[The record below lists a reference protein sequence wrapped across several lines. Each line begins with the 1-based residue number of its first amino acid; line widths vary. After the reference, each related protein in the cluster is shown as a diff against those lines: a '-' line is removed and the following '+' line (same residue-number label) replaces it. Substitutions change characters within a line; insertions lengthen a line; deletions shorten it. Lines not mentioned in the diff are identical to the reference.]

1 MVCDRTAKFVVR
13 RIRRDAGNGP
23 DEPRQLTR
31 NRGDHDLLQLAL
43 RYHVTIS
50 VAQPELR
57 FPSNRA
63 HRFRHNLYGCQ
74 FVAGYAGREAV
85 TVGGFDQQGTL
96 RRGTAEEIAREA
108 REAIAETGGRGLLLA
123 PGCSVPPMARKANL
137 KAMMEAVAA

>member
-1 MVCDRTAKFVVR
+1 MVCDRTAEFVVR
-13 RIRRDAGNGP
+13 TIRRDAGNGP

-74 FVAGYAGREAV
+74 LVAGYAGREAV
-85 TVGGFDQQGTL
+85 TVGGFDKQGAGVNVAGFGDGANAAL
-96 RRGTAEEIAREA
+96 RA
-108 REAIAETGGRGLLLA
+108 GGVFGRH
-123 PGCSVPPMARKANL
+123 
-137 KAMMEAVAA
+137 